1 MTDQK
6 GFTLMEI
13 VVGFAL
19 LSSILVV
26 GASSYASISK
36 LQQNGATVR
45 NVQQTGRYALEAIS
59 RDIRGS
65 GSLQSNSS
73 LCLSLLSTDPT
84 QNTITYTFQ
93 PGELYRNETAVGVPV
108 DCGNGGTK
116 VSVGDSRVTNVT
128 FVVPPTNSTQKS
140 FVLVEMDVAQLDP
153 TITSIT
159 DPNKYSYH
167 MSTAV
172 TPRGF

>member
-1 MTDQK
+1 MINQK
-6 GFTLMEI
+6 GFTMMEI
-13 VVGFAL
+13 VIGFAL

-36 LQQNGATVR
+36 LQQNGATIR
-45 NVQQTGRYALEAIS
+45 SVQQTGRYALEAIS

-93 PGELYRNETAVGVPV
+93 PGELYRNSTPVGSPV

-116 VSVGDSRVTNVT
+116 VTVGDSRVTNIS
-128 FVVPPTNSTQKS
+128 FIVPPTNSTQKS
-140 FVLVEMDVAQLDP
+140 FVLVEMDVAQIDAS
-153 TITSIT
+153 ITSIT

-167 MSTAV
+167 MSTAI